1 MIIANNSNIMKDNYS
16 KSVTLKCITCGDT
29 SLEYS
34 EDKTSIVCER
44 CGREYHGGYDE
55 VVALNQPEIDREVEK
70 LAKEA
75 IEDGKTDFKKMLK
88 GINKKLK

>member
-1 MIIANNSNIMKDNYS
+1 MKDNYS

-44 CGREYHGGYDE
+44 CGKVYSGGYDE
-55 VVALNQPEIDREVEK
+55 LLALNQPEIDRELEK
-70 LAKEA
+70 LAKDA
-75 IEDGKTDFKKMLK
+75 IEDGKANFKKMIEK
-88 GINKKLK
+88 INKKYK